1 MIEFR
6 VDQLE
11 KLLKELRRLTPS
23 VIGSI
28 ILSSEGLPIAA
39 DLPSS
44 FGEERIAA
52 RSASMLALGERIAA
66 ELRRGGLDQIFISG
80 SDGYVVVALINEV
93 AALTVLYSANAR
105 VAMAILDVHYSVEQ
119 LRRVLG

>member
-1 MIEFR
+1 
-6 VDQLE
+6 
-11 KLLKELRRLTPS
+11 
-23 VIGSI
+23 
-28 ILSSEGLPIAA
+28 
-39 DLPSS
+39 
-44 FGEERIAA
+44 
-52 RSASMLALGERIAA
+52 MLALGERIAA
-66 ELRRGGLDQIFISG
+66 ELRRVGLDQIFISG